1 MFKKKKDKEPE
12 NQTEGSGAPKKK
24 SSFKIILIVFMV
36 FLLLAAAGSGGVFF
50 LLNKKAGIVK
60 SALPPEIMSFLEKQL
75 PELYSSFAILDEEI
89 VLTDNEMI
97 RIAKIG
103 DTFPEQKKIADTEY
117 KIWESNM
124 KTLQKGQADFEKE
137 IQIFYVSYQV
147 NPETGKTLMDEKR
160 DSLKQNLESL
170 VTGSKPLT
178 DKLRELEAKKP
189 FFQRTL
195 DKLFKG
201 KP

>member
-1 MFKKKKDKEPE
+1 MSKKKKESE
-12 NQTEGSGAPKKK
+12 NKTEESGTPKKK
-24 SSFKIILIVFMV
+24 SSLKIILVVILIL
-36 FLLLAAAGSGGVFF
+36 LLLAAAGAGGVFF
-50 LLNKKAGIVK
+50 LLTQKAGIVK
-60 SALPPEIMSFLEKQL
+60 STLPPEILSFLQKQL

-124 KTLQKGQADFEKE
+124 KALQKGQADFEKE
-137 IQIFYVSYQV
+137 IQVFYVSYQV

-160 DSLKQNLESL
+160 DALKQNLESL
-170 VTGSKPLT
+170 VTSSKPLT

-189 FFQRTL
+189 FLQRTI

>member
-1 MFKKKKDKEPE
+1 MLKKKKDKESE
-12 NQTEGSGAPKKK
+12 NQTEASGSKNKK
-24 SSFKIILIVFMV
+24 SSFKIILIVFLI
-36 FLLLAAAGSGGVFF
+36 LLLLTAAGAGGVFF

-60 SALPPEIMSFLEKQL
+60 SALPPEILSFLEKQL

-124 KTLQKGQADFEKE
+124 KALQKGQADFEKE
-137 IQIFYVSYQV
+137 IQVFYVSYQV
-147 NPETGKTLMDEKR
+147 NPETGKSLMDEKR

-170 VTGSKPLT
+170 VTSSKPLT

-189 FFQRTL
+189 FLQRTL

-201 KP
+201 TP

>member
-1 MFKKKKDKEPE
+1 MSKKKKESE
-12 NQTEGSGAPKKK
+12 NQTEESGTPKKK
-24 SSFKIILIVFMV
+24 SSLKIILVVILIL
-36 FLLLAAAGSGGVFF
+36 LLLAAAGTGGVFF
-50 LLNKKAGIVK
+50 LLTQKAGIVK
-60 SALPPEIMSFLEKQL
+60 SALPPEILSFLQTQL
-75 PELYSSFAILDEEI
+75 PELNSSFAILDEEI

-124 KTLQKGQADFEKE
+124 KALQKGQADFEKE
-137 IQIFYVSYQV
+137 IQVFYVSYQV

-160 DSLKQNLESL
+160 DALKQNLESL
-170 VTGSKPLT
+170 VTSSKPLT

-189 FFQRTL
+189 FLQRTI